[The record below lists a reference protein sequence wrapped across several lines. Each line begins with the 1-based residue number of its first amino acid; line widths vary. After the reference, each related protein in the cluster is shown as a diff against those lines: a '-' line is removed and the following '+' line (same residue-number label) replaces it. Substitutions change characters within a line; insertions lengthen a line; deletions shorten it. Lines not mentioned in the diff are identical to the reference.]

1 VQAAPGLVRVLGV
14 VIARDLRLAVRHWDQ
29 VVQPLIFFVVVTTL
43 FPLATS
49 PALAQLRQIAPG
61 VIWVAAMLS
70 SLLALESLFRPD
82 VEDGT
87 MEQWVLSGQP
97 LSVLLLAKTA
107 THWLLSGLPL
117 VLMAPLVGTGLGLP
131 ASAWSVIAASLAL
144 GTGCLSVLGA
154 IGAALTVSVRRGSV
168 LLALLVL
175 PLEMPAL
182 IFGARAIDLA
192 IHGESVTGPLN
203 LLAAMLLLFVSLGP
217 WAMAAAMRISVEN

>member
-1 VQAAPGLVRVLGV
+1 MQAAPGLMRAVRV

-43 FPLATS
+43 FPLAIS
-49 PALAQLRQIAPG
+49 PALEQLKQIAPG
-61 VIWVAAMLS
+61 VIWVAAMLA

-107 THWLLSGLPL
+107 THWMLTGLPL

-131 ASAWSVIAASLAL
+131 SSAWSVIGASLAL

-192 IHGESVTGPLN
+192 IHGESVAGPLN

-217 WAMAAAMRISVEN
+217 WAMAAAMRISVET